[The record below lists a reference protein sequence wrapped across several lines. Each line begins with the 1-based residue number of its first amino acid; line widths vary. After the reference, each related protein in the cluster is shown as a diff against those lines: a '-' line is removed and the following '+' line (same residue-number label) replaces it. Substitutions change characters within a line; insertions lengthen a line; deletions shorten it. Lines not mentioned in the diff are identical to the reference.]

1 MIIGTARCV
10 ICDEIA
16 TRQGPSRYSSVGD
29 KGRPICALEKCENA
43 EDQNIRDAIENERH
57 EVKTAYG
64 IRYRESD
71 PVAYP
76 RGERDTWHG

>member
-16 TRQGPSRYSSVGD
+16 TRRGPARYAGD
-29 KGRPICALEKCENA
+29 DGRPICALERCENA
-43 EDQNIRDAIENERH
+43 EDQNIKDTIENERH